1 MNTLASGHTD
11 KQLGLA
17 LTEANNQ
24 ALVRLARAIAKD
36 LCAKYG
42 SCTIDQIRQDERI
55 KEFTPSSPNLWGS
68 VFMGEEWECV
78 GYEPSQ
84 LPSNHSRR
92 IARWAYR
99 GACCASILQGR
110 TRMAMWP

>member
-1 MNTLASGHTD
+1 MTGSAL
-11 KQLGLA
+11 KQMGLYQ
-17 LTEANNQ
+17 TEANNQ
-24 ALVRLARAIAKD
+24 ALVRLARAIAVD

-42 SCTIDQIRQDERI
+42 NVTIDQIRQDERI
-55 KEFTPSSPNLWGS
+55 KEFTPSSPNFWGS

-99 GACCASILQGR
+99 GA
-110 TRMAMWP
+110 